1 MAAHANTP
9 VARTI
14 APVDVSLLLLRLGVA
29 AIGVY
34 HGGQKLFGLF
44 NGYGLK
50 ATAEWMASIDIPA
63 PMLSAI
69 LASTTEFFGGIF
81 IALGLLTRFWSAGF
95 TIAMLVAIVTVHSG
109 AFAVASNGMEFAM
122 IVGIAT
128 LALAI
133 AGPGRLN
140 IVSLAARL
148 AGKPAPRPHFA
159 LA

>member
-1 MAAHANTP
+1 MAAQANTTA
-9 VARTI
+9 ARTI

-50 ATAEWMASIDIPA
+50 ATAEWMGSIDIPA
-63 PMLSAI
+63 PMLSTI

-95 TIAMLVAIVTVHSG
+95 TVAMLVAIVTVHSG
-109 AFAVASNGMEFAM
+109 AFAVANNGMEFAM
-122 IVGIAT
+122 IVGIST

-140 IVSLAARL
+140 IVSMASRF
-148 AGKPAPRPHFA
+148 AGKPSLRPHFA